1 MELRKRAGFTQQQ
14 LATELGKSVS
24 AIAKWEA
31 GREPNWTPSEF
42 RLIKSVLGCTY
53 EELVEAFSGPQT
65 ESA

>member
-31 GREPNWTPSEF
+31 GREPVWTPSEF
-42 RLIKSVLGCTY
+42 KRIRELLNCSY
-53 EELVEAFSGPQT
+53 EELVEAFSSSKT